1 VSLADAR
8 RVADAVLYEGYV
20 LFPYRAKSL
29 KSQVRWQFG
38 VVAPKSVA
46 EFDPGE
52 RWSMQTEVLIDS
64 SRRPVL
70 DVKLRFLRVQSRS
83 VEALVEVEGGDRY
96 FQPVASLTVDDRIIT
111 DWQEAVEE
119 EVDLVDVALADL
131 IVHGRDIP
139 LEFPASSSTEDITDK
154 AGTLVGRMI
163 RETAPITCVARVS
176 AEQDDSPF
184 SIVKV
189 RVVIE
194 NLTDWAQHGAS
205 REEFVRYCMAA
216 VHTLLEVRDGSF
228 ISLADPPEFA
238 KPAVAGCVNSGT
250 WPCLIGDENHRN
262 TILSS
267 PITLSDYPEI
277 APESEGDFYDAT
289 EVDEMLHLFVN
300 TLTEEERAEA
310 RGTDPRSAAIMD
322 RVENMP
328 PEMMEKLHGAIRSLR
343 SIPIPGQNLA
353 DDDEDDLD
361 DDDDDDDDVD
371 SGLGTGDM
379 APFGSDFGEFGG
391 DDDFPTFSTDA
402 DGLVGNVRLDA
413 ETDAR
418 YKPFEDTT
426 KLGGVQVGKG
436 AKVRLHPGNRSD
448 AQDMFLVGLTATV
461 EGVFHDIDGDIHLA
475 VSVDDDPAATEL
487 PSWIGRFRY
496 FRIHEVEVLSQ

>member
-1 VSLADAR
+1 
-8 RVADAVLYEGYV
+8 
-20 LFPYRAKSL
+20 
-29 KSQVRWQFG
+29 
-38 VVAPKSVA
+38 
-46 EFDPGE
+46 
-52 RWSMQTEVLIDS
+52 M
-64 SRRPVL
+64 
-70 DVKLRFLRVQSRS
+70 
-83 VEALVEVEGGDRY
+83 
-96 FQPVASLTVDDRIIT
+96 ASLTVDDRIIT

-119 EVDLVDVALADL
+119 EIDLVDVPLADL
-131 IVHGRDIP
+131 IAHGRDIP
-139 LEFPASSSTEDITDK
+139 LDFPASHSTEPITDK
-154 AGTLVGRMI
+154 AGTVVGRLI
-163 RETAPITCVARVS
+163 RETAPSRAWPGS
-176 AEQDDSPF
+176 APSSDDSPF

-194 NLTDWAQHGAS
+194 NLTDWAQDGAA

-216 VHTLLEVRDGSF
+216 VHTLLAVRDGSF
-228 ISLADPPEFA
+228 LSLADPPEFA
-238 KPAVAGCVNSGT
+238 KFAAAACVNSGT
-250 WPCLIGDENHRN
+250 WPCLIGDENHRD

-343 SIPIPGQNLA
+343 SIPLPGNA
-353 DDDEDDLD
+353 VVD
-361 DDDDDDDDVD
+361 DDDDDTRTTTTSVD
-371 SGLGTGDM
+371 SGVGTGDM
-379 APFGSDFGEFGG
+379 APFGSDFGDDFGG
-391 DDDFPTFSTDA
+391 RRGRRLPHLQHRRRRPHRQRPPRRRDRRPLQA
-402 DGLVGNVRLDA
+402 VRGHHQA
-413 ETDAR
+413 ER
-418 YKPFEDTT
+418 R
-426 KLGGVQVGKG
+426 QVGKG

-448 AQDMFLVGLTATV
+448 AQDMFLRGLTATV

>member
-38 VVAPKSVA
+38 VIAPKSVA

-52 RWSMQTEVLIDS
+52 RWAMQTEVLIDS
-64 SRRPVL
+64 SRQPVL
-70 DVKLRFLRVQSRS
+70 DVKLRFLRVQSRT
-83 VEALVEVEGGDRY
+83 VDELVANEAGVGDYR
-96 FQPVASLTVDDRIIT
+96 PVASLTVDDRIIT

-119 EVDLVDVALADL
+119 EIDLVDVPLADL
-131 IVHGRDIP
+131 IAHGRDIP
-139 LEFPASSSTEDITDK
+139 LEFPASHSTEPITDK
-154 AGTLVGRMI
+154 AGTVVGRLN

-194 NLTDWAQHGAS
+194 NLTDWAQGGAA
-205 REEFVRYCMAA
+205 REEFVKYCMAA
-216 VHTLLEVRDGSF
+216 VHTLLTVRSGSF

-238 KPAVAGCVNSGT
+238 KFAAAACVNSGT
-250 WPCLIGDENHRN
+250 WPCLIGDENHRD

-343 SIPIPGQNLA
+343 SIPLPGNA
-353 DDDEDDLD
+353 VDEDDDEE
-361 DDDDDDDDVD
+361 DDDDVD
-371 SGLGTGDM
+371 SGVGVGDM
-379 APFGSDFGEFGG
+379 APFGSDMGDFGG

-402 DGLVGNVRLDA
+402 DGLIGNVRLDA

-426 KLGGVQVGKG
+426 KLSGMEVGKG
-436 AKVRLHPGNRSD
+436 AKVILRPGNRSD

-496 FRIHEVEVLSQ
+496 FRIHEVEVVSQ